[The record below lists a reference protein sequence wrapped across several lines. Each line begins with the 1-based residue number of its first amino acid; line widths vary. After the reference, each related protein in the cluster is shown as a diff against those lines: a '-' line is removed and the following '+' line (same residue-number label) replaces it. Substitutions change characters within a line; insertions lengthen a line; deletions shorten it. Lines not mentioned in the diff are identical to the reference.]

1 MTKSNSVRGTASVY
15 VRQAGLQ
22 VSGDLTRMSLPNKKV
37 SDHVASA
44 QEEISYPALSPEM
57 KLVQEAFFQHVGK
70 PIPRKEDRR
79 LITGKGR
86 FSDDFNM
93 PGQVYAA
100 MVRSPYPHARILG
113 IDISQAMASSG
124 VLAVLTGQDVLDDGL
139 QPIPHNPVPSTKFDV
154 KLTAPGGG
162 EPFIG
167 PHYLLPTDK
176 ARHVGEAVAMVVA
189 ESPAQAADA
198 AEKVIVDYEELAHVT
213 GTAAAT
219 EEGAPAV
226 WDEVP
231 GNVFIESKIG
241 DWEATDAAFAAADHV
256 VRGDFH
262 IDRVTAVT
270 IEPRASL
277 GHFDAETG
285 KFTLYAGS
293 GGAVRQKG
301 ELSKVL
307 GVEPKDMRV
316 LSFDVGGNFGARN
329 RVYVEF
335 GLVLWASRRVGRPVK
350 FTATRSEAF
359 LTDYQG
365 RDLVTKVELALN
377 KEGKFLAMRADN
389 LSNVGMR
396 CVSLSPLSK
405 GSGLITG
412 SYDIPV
418 AALRARAVF
427 TNTMCTQAYRSS
439 GRPEVTYAIE
449 RLVEIAAREL
459 GFDPLEL
466 RRKNL
471 IQPEAMPYTNAV
483 GSIYDSGEYEKNMDR
498 ALEISGWNSFEARK
512 KEAASRGKLLG
523 RGFANYVES
532 SIGSP
537 KERAEIEVKEDGTIE
552 VVIGTQPSGQ
562 GHETSFAQVVAD
574 MLQVPVEKVWIVLGD
589 TDIVSVGGGS
599 HSGRSM
605 RHAGTVMA
613 MASVDMLVEGK
624 RRAAEYFETDTDSID
639 FEGGYFKVRGTNL
652 SIDIFTLG
660 NETRAASGPLR
671 VARNNEMHTPVFPN
685 GAAVCEVEV
694 DPETGHVQITAYS
707 TIDDVGRCIN
717 PLIVHGQTHGGIA
730 QGVGQAMW
738 ELCAIDPTSGQ
749 PLAGSFMDYGMPRFD
764 NLPSFNCEIAE
775 VISPTNPLGIKA
787 GGEGGTTPALVTVTN
802 AVIDAL
808 KDYGVTN
815 IAMPLTPF
823 AVWKSINERAQ
834 AAQ

>member
-1 MTKSNSVRGTASVY
+1 MNSPLLKTVPDT
-15 VRQAGLQ
+15 
-22 VSGDLTRMSLPNKKV
+22 TET
-37 SDHVASA
+37 A
-44 QEEISYPALSPEM
+44 QEKISYPAVTPEM
-57 KLVQEAFFQHVGK
+57 KLVQEALFRHVGK

-86 FSDDFNM
+86 FSDDFSM
-93 PGQVYAA
+93 PGQTYAA

-113 IDISQAMASSG
+113 IDPSEALAIPG
-124 VLAVLTGQDVLDDGL
+124 VLAVLTGEDVLADGIE
-139 QPIPHNPVPSTKFDV
+139 PIPHSPVPSTKFDV
-154 KLTAPGGG
+154 KLTAPDGGK
-162 EPFIG
+162 PFIG
-167 PHYLLPTDK
+167 PHYLLPADK
-176 ARHVGEAVAMVVA
+176 ARHVGEAVAMVIA
-189 ESPAQAADA
+189 ETAALAVDG
-198 AEKVIVDYEELAHVT
+198 AEKVMVDYEELPHVT
-213 GTAAAT
+213 NTAAAA
-219 EEGAPAV
+219 EPGAPAV

-231 GNVFIESKIG
+231 DNVFIESKFG
-241 DWEATDAAFAAADHV
+241 DWEATDAAFAKADHV
-256 VRGDFH
+256 IRANFH

-270 IEPRASL
+270 IEPRAAL
-277 GHFDAETG
+277 ANFDAETG
-285 KFTLYAGS
+285 RYTLYAGS

-301 ELSKVL
+301 ELAKVL
-307 GVEPKDMRV
+307 GIEPKNLRV

-329 RVYVEF
+329 RAYVEF
-335 GLVLWASRRVGRPVK
+335 GLVLWGSRKVGRPVK

-396 CVSLSPLSK
+396 AVSLSPLSK

-449 RLVEIAAREL
+449 RMVEIAAREL

-471 IQPEAMPYTNAV
+471 VPVEKMPYTNAV
-483 GSIYDSGEYEKNMDR
+483 GQIYDSGEYAKNMER
-498 ALEISGWNSFEARK
+498 ALEMSGWNGFEARK
-512 KEAASRGKLLG
+512 AEAAKRGRLLG

-537 KERAEIEVKEDGTIE
+537 KERAEIEVKDDGTIE

-574 MLQVPVEKVWIVLGD
+574 MIQVSVEKVWIILGD

-613 MASVDMLVEGK
+613 IASADLLAEGR
-624 RRAAEYFETDTDSID
+624 RRAADVFETDVDSIE
-639 FEGGYFKVRGTNL
+639 FEGGYFKVAGTNQA
-652 SIDIFTLG
+652 IDIFALG
-660 NETRAASGPLR
+660 RQTREKFGPLR
-671 VARNNEMHTPVFPN
+671 VARDNEMHTPVFPN

-738 ELCAIDPTSGQ
+738 ELCAIDPTTGQ

-802 AVIDAL
+802 AVIDAV
-808 KDYGVTN
+808 KDYGVTQ
-815 IAMPLTPF
+815 ISMPLTPF
-823 AVWKSINERAQ
+823 TVWKAMHQADLQ
-834 AAQ
+834 AAE

>member
-1 MTKSNSVRGTASVY
+1 MNSP
-15 VRQAGLQ
+15 LQ
-22 VSGDLTRMSLPNKKV
+22 KTVPDATE
-37 SDHVASA
+37 SA
-44 QEEISYPALSPEM
+44 QEKISYPALTPEM
-57 KLVQEAFFQHVGK
+57 KLVQEALFRHVGK

-86 FSDDFNM
+86 FSDDFSM
-93 PGQVYAA
+93 PGQTYAA

-113 IDISQAMASSG
+113 IDPSEALAIPG
-124 VLAVLTGQDVLDDGL
+124 VLAVLTGEDILADGIE
-139 QPIPHNPVPSTKFDV
+139 PIPHSPVPSTKFDV

-162 EPFIG
+162 KPFIG
-167 PHYLLPTDK
+167 PHYLLPADK
-176 ARHVGEAVAMVVA
+176 ARHVGEAVAMVIA
-189 ESPAQAADA
+189 ETPALAVDG
-198 AEKVIVDYEELAHVT
+198 AEKVMVDYEELPHVT
-213 GTAAAT
+213 NTAAAA
-219 EEGAPAV
+219 EPGAPAV

-231 GNVFIESKIG
+231 DNVFIESKFG
-241 DWEATDAAFAAADHV
+241 DWEATDAAFAKADHV
-256 VRGDFH
+256 IRANFH

-270 IEPRASL
+270 IEPRAAL
-277 GHFDAETG
+277 ANFDAETG
-285 KFTLYAGS
+285 RYTLYAGS

-301 ELSKVL
+301 ELAKVL
-307 GVEPKDMRV
+307 GIEPKNLRV

-329 RVYVEF
+329 RAYVEF
-335 GLVLWASRRVGRPVK
+335 GLVLWGSRKVGRPVK

-396 CVSLSPLSK
+396 AVSLSPLSK

-449 RLVEIAAREL
+449 RMVEIAARTL
-459 GFDPLEL
+459 GFDALEL

-471 IQPEAMPYTNAV
+471 ISQEKMPYTNAV
-483 GSIYDSGEYEKNMDR
+483 GSIYDSGEYAKNMER
-498 ALEISGWNSFEARK
+498 ALEMSDWSGFEARK
-512 KEAASRGKLLG
+512 AEAAKRGKLLG

-537 KERAEIEVKEDGTIE
+537 KERAEIEVKDDGTIE

-574 MLQVPVEKVWIVLGD
+574 MVQVPVEKVWIVLGD

-613 MASVDMLVEGK
+613 IASAELLAEGR
-624 RRAAEYFETDTDSID
+624 RRAADLFETDVDSIE
-639 FEGGYFKVRGTNL
+639 FEGGYFKVTGTNQA
-652 SIDIFTLG
+652 IDIFALG
-660 NETRAASGPLR
+660 RRTREKFGPFR
-671 VARNNEMHTPVFPN
+671 VARDNEMHTPVFPN

-694 DPETGHVQITAYS
+694 DPETGHVQISAYS

-775 VISPTNPLGIKA
+775 VISPTNPLGVKA

-802 AVIDAL
+802 AVIDAV
-808 KDYGVTN
+808 KDYGVTQ
-815 IAMPLTPF
+815 ISMPLTPF
-823 AVWKSINERAQ
+823 TVWKAMHQAELQ
-834 AAQ
+834 AAE